1 MMNIKKFLAV
11 ILVTIIAITVFAGCD
26 VITKNE
32 ERDYNQSLAT
42 VKYAGLTSTVTKG
55 EFNESFNSLAYYY
68 VYYYG
73 YTVDEAATSILD
85 SLAQRKLLI
94 LYVRDEI
101 AKSQGVA
108 NTTAVADLLNA
119 VEKNEAVKSANES
132 MAKWYEQVFE
142 ELWKEANS
150 TDDTTDDTTDDDK
163 VDETDKIAARPTRP
177 DKAEAEVDY
186 NAELKPED
194 AEIKFFEKP
203 YKDLY
208 TEKEWDE
215 LNKVEGKADYIP
227 KALNELKKQLADNY
241 KSYDYYLN
249 SAYETQLISK
259 YKRELV
265 KDFNPDDPN
274 DPNYAAIQAAI
285 TKEYNNYVS
294 LNKEKFS
301 IETEA
306 NYKSAIS
313 SSLTNTV
320 YHPTS
325 EHGYGYVFNILFK
338 FSDEQSTE
346 LKNFTAGQPDKELV
360 KAFRDA
366 LAKGIK
372 VRKSN
377 LNYDPEAVCEKCK
390 QAQNASKNPNKY
402 CTDKDCKAHPYEVYE
417 EGHEKAGEIKEFD
430 VQDVLREIKT
440 EIENAESFDK
450 KREVAAKYVY
460 MVNDDSGMYNTS
472 SNNAITGNGNGYLIA
487 PKGKDSSFVA
497 EFTTLG
503 RALINGES
511 DIEGV
516 AYDELKN
523 KGYDINGK
531 GLGAYGWCVT
541 DYGIHFMF
549 VSYIP
554 YDTTVS
560 GVADDLIPPDYI
572 VYYGREDDENDK
584 NKTLRDV
591 IVQDLK
597 SKNTEARYQIAAQN
611 AIAAN
616 KDNSISRNKKAWEKT
631 VKELK
636 KSLGVKD

>member
-1 MMNIKKFLAV
+1 MNIKKFLAV

-259 YKRELV
+259 YKRELS
-265 KDFNPDDPN
+265 KDFNPDD
-274 DPNYAAIQAAI
+274 AAIQA
-285 TKEYNNYVS
+285 EYERYVS

-306 NYKSAIS
+306 NYKTAIS

-346 LKNFTAGQPDKELV
+346 LKNFTAGQPDKTIVE
-360 KAFRDA
+360 KYRAQ
-366 LAKGIK
+366 LANKIE
-372 VRKSN
+372 VMKSN
-377 LNYDPEAVCEKCK
+377 PDYDPDEVCEECEK
-390 QAQNASKNPNKY
+390 AQKDNKDPNKY
-402 CTDKDCKAHPYEVYE
+402 CTKEKCNARPYEVDS
-417 EGHEKAGEIKEFD
+417 EGNIKKYNVMD
-430 VQDVLREIKT
+430 VINELTAKLDAATSFEAKREI
-440 EIENAESFDK
+440 
-450 KREVAAKYVY
+450 AAQYVY
-460 MVNDDSGMYNTS
+460 MVNDDTGMYNTS

-554 YDTTVS
+554 YDATKVEKENE
-560 GVADDLIPPDYI
+560 IPLKYI

-616 KDNSISRNKKAWEKT
+616 KDNSISRNKKVWEKT

>member
-1 MMNIKKFLAV
+1 MNIKKFLAV

-73 YTVDEAATSILD
+73 YTVDEAADAILD

-101 AKSQGVA
+101 AKLNSKP
-108 NTTAVADLLNA
+108 NTVNVSELLTE

-132 MAKWYEQVFE
+132 MAKWYKQVFE

-150 TDDTTDDTTDDDK
+150 TDDTTDDTKDDDK

-177 DKAEAEVDY
+177 DKMEAEVDY
-186 NAELKPED
+186 TKPLD
-194 AEIKFFEKP
+194 PAKAEIKFFEKP

-215 LNKVEGKADYIP
+215 LNKVEGKANYIP

-259 YKRELV
+259 YKRELS
-265 KDFNPDDPN
+265 KDFNPDD
-274 DPNYAAIQAAI
+274 AAIQA
-285 TKEYNNYVS
+285 EYERYVS

-301 IETEA
+301 IETES

-346 LKNFTAGQPDKELV
+346 LKNFTAGQPDKTIVE
-360 KAFRDA
+360 KYRAQ
-366 LAKGIK
+366 LANKIE
-372 VRKSN
+372 VMKSN
-377 LNYDPEAVCEKCK
+377 PDYDPDEVCEECEK
-390 QAQNASKNPNKY
+390 AQKDNKDPNKY
-402 CTDKDCKAHPYEVYE
+402 CTKEKCNARPYEVDN
-417 EGHEKAGEIKEFD
+417 EGNIKKYNVMD
-430 VQDVLREIKT
+430 VINELTTKLEDP
-440 EIENAESFDK
+440 ENNTFEK
-450 KREVAAKYVY
+450 KREIATQYVY
-460 MVNDDSGMYNTS
+460 MYNDDTGMYNTS
-472 SNNAITGNGNGYLIA
+472 SNNAITGNGNGYLIS
-487 PKGKDSSFVA
+487 PHEDDKTYVEEFSKKG
-497 EFTTLG
+497 
-503 RALINGES
+503 R
-511 DIEGV
+511 
-516 AYDELKN
+516 ELVN
-523 KGYDINGK
+523 N
-531 GLGAYGWCVT
+531 GLGSYGWCVT

-554 YDTTVS
+554 YDATKVEKENE
-560 GVADDLIPPDYI
+560 IPLKYI

>member
-1 MMNIKKFLAV
+1 MNIKKFLAV

-259 YKRELV
+259 YKRELS
-265 KDFNPDDPN
+265 KDFNPDD
-274 DPNYAAIQAAI
+274 AAI
-285 TKEYNNYVS
+285 KSEYDRYVS

-301 IETEA
+301 IETES

-372 VRKSN
+372 VRKSK
-377 LNYDPEAVCEKCK
+377 LNYDPEAVCDDCK
-390 QAQNASKNPNKY
+390 AIQTESKDPNKY
-402 CTDKDCKAHPYEVYE
+402 CTKTETECNARPYEVDENGDIKKYNVMDV
-417 EGHEKAGEIKEFD
+417 IKELEEKLGNATSFEEK
-430 VQDVLREIKT
+430 REIAT
-440 EIENAESFDK
+440 Q
-450 KREVAAKYVY
+450 YVY
-460 MVNDDSGMYNTS
+460 MVNDDTGMYNTS
-472 SNNAITGNGNGYLIA
+472 SNNAITGNGNGYLIT

-516 AYDELKN
+516 AYDELTN

-560 GVADDLIPPDYI
+560 GVADDLIPLDYI
-572 VYYGREDDENDK
+572 VYYGRSDDDNDNDK
-584 NKTLRDV
+584 KLRDV

-616 KDNSISRNKKAWEKT
+616 KDNSISRNKKVWEKT

>member
-73 YTVDEAATSILD
+73 YTVDEAADAILD

-101 AKSQGVA
+101 AKLNSKP
-108 NTTAVADLLNA
+108 NTVDVSELLTE

-132 MAKWYEQVFE
+132 MAKWYKQVFE

-265 KDFNPDDPN
+265 KDFNLKDT
-274 DPNYAAIQAAI
+274 AIQA
-285 TKEYNNYVS
+285 EYERYVS

-346 LKNFTAGQPDKELV
+346 LKNFTAGQPDKTIVE
-360 KAFRDA
+360 KYRAQ
-366 LAKGIK
+366 LANKIE
-372 VRKSN
+372 VMKSN
-377 LNYDPEAVCEKCK
+377 PDYDPDEVCEECEK
-390 QAQNASKNPNKY
+390 AQKDNKDPNKY
-402 CTDKDCKAHPYEVYE
+402 CTKEKCNARPYEVDS
-417 EGHEKAGEIKEFD
+417 EGNIKKYNVMD
-430 VQDVLREIKT
+430 VINELTAKLDAATSFEAKREI
-440 EIENAESFDK
+440 
-450 KREVAAKYVY
+450 AAQYVY

-487 PKGKDSSFVA
+487 PKGKNSSFVA

-554 YDTTVS
+554 YDATKVEKENE
-560 GVADDLIPPDYI
+560 IPLKYI

>member
-1 MMNIKKFLAV
+1 MNIKKFLAV

-55 EFNESFNSLAYYY
+55 EFKESFNSLAYYY
-68 VYYYG
+68 VYYYK

-132 MAKWYEQVFE
+132 MAKWYKQVFE

-150 TDDTTDDTTDDDK
+150 STDDSTDDKKDDDK
-163 VDETDKIAARPTRP
+163 VDKTDKIAARPTRP
-177 DKAEAEVDY
+177 DKAKAEVDY

-194 AEIKFFEKP
+194 AEIKFFEKAK
-203 YKDLY
+203 KDLF
-208 TEKEWDE
+208 TAKEWEE
-215 LNKVEGKADYIP
+215 LNKVEGKIDYVD

-259 YKRELV
+259 YKRELG
-265 KDFNPDDPN
+265 KDFNPDD
-274 DPNYAAIQAAI
+274 AAIKA
-285 TKEYNNYVS
+285 EYDRYVS

-301 IETEA
+301 IETKA
-306 NYKSAIS
+306 NYKTAIS

-360 KAFRDA
+360 KAFRDK

-377 LNYDPEAVCEKCK
+377 LNYDPEAVCDACK
-390 QAQNASKNPNKY
+390 AVQTESKDPNKY
-402 CTDKDCKAHPYEVYE
+402 CTKKECNARPYEVYE

-430 VQDVLREIKT
+430 VQDVLKDIKT
-440 EIENAESFDK
+440 EIENANTFDK

-460 MVNDDSGMYNTS
+460 MVNDDTGMYNKS
-472 SNNAITGNGNGYLIA
+472 SNNAITGNGNGYLIS
-487 PKGKDSSFVA
+487 PHEDDKTYVEEFSKKG
-497 EFTTLG
+497 
-503 RALINGES
+503 R
-511 DIEGV
+511 
-516 AYDELKN
+516 ELVK
-523 KGYDINGK
+523 K
-531 GLGAYGWCVT
+531 GLGSYDWCVT

-560 GVADDLIPPDYI
+560 GVADDLIPLDYI

-616 KDNSISRNKKAWEKT
+616 KDNSISRNKKVWEKT

>member
-1 MMNIKKFLAV
+1 MNIKKFLAV

-73 YTVDEAATSILD
+73 YTVDEAADAILD

-101 AKSQGVA
+101 AKIERVA

-119 VEKNEAVKSANES
+119 VERNEAVKSANES
-132 MAKWYEQVFE
+132 MSKWYKQVFE

-150 TDDTTDDTTDDDK
+150 TDDTTDDTKDDDK

-177 DKAEAEVDY
+177 DKKEAEVNYD
-186 NAELKPED
+186 ADLKPED
-194 AEIKFFEKP
+194 AEIKFFEKAK
-203 YKDLY
+203 KDLF
-208 TEKEWDE
+208 TAKEWEE
-215 LNKVEGKADYIP
+215 LNKVEGKVDYVD

-259 YKRELV
+259 YKRELS
-265 KDFNPDDPN
+265 KDFNPDD
-274 DPNYAAIQAAI
+274 AAI
-285 TKEYNNYVS
+285 KSEYDRYVS

-301 IETEA
+301 IETKA

-338 FSDEQSTE
+338 FSKDQSTE
-346 LKNFTAGQPDKELV
+346 LKNFTAGQPDKTIVE
-360 KAFRDA
+360 KYRAQ
-366 LAKGIK
+366 LANKIE
-372 VRKSN
+372 VMKSN
-377 LNYDPEAVCEKCK
+377 PDYDPDEVCEECEK
-390 QAQNASKNPNKY
+390 AQKDNKDPNKY
-402 CTDKDCKAHPYEVYE
+402 CTKEKCNARPYEVDENGDIKKYKVFDVIGE
-417 EGHEKAGEIKEFD
+417 DGEIAEHGVINDLIRELEAATSFEAK
-430 VQDVLREIKT
+430 REIAT
-440 EIENAESFDK
+440 
-450 KREVAAKYVY
+450 KYVY
-460 MVNDDSGMYNTS
+460 MVNDDTGMYNTS
-472 SNNAITGNGNGYLIA
+472 SNNAITGNGNGYLISPDENDTTYVKEFSA
-487 PKGKDSSFVA
+487 KG
-497 EFTTLG
+497 
-503 RALINGES
+503 R
-511 DIEGV
+511 
-516 AYDELKN
+516 ELVKN
-523 KGYDINGK
+523 
-531 GLGAYGWCVT
+531 GLGSYGWCVT

-560 GVADDLIPPDYI
+560 GVEKNLIPLEYI
-572 VYYGREDDENDK
+572 VYYGREGDENDK
-584 NKTLRDV
+584 NKKLSDV
-591 IVQDLK
+591 IVADLK

-616 KDNSISRNKKAWEKT
+616 KDNSISRNKKVWEKT

>member
-1 MMNIKKFLAV
+1 MNIKKFLAV

-265 KDFNPDDPN
+265 KDFNPDD
-274 DPNYAAIQAAI
+274 AAIQA
-285 TKEYNNYVS
+285 EYDRYVS

-301 IETEA
+301 IETES

-346 LKNFTAGQPDKELV
+346 LKNFTAGQPDKTIVE
-360 KAFRDA
+360 KYRAQ
-366 LAKGIK
+366 LANKIE
-372 VRKSN
+372 VMKSN
-377 LNYDPEAVCEKCK
+377 PDYDPDEVCEECEK
-390 QAQNASKNPNKY
+390 AQKDNKDPNKY
-402 CTDKDCKAHPYEVYE
+402 CTKEKCNARPYEVDGEGIIKKYNVMEVIEKLKNELTGKSFE
-417 EGHEKAGEIKEFD
+417 E
-430 VQDVLREIKT
+430 QREIAT
-440 EIENAESFDK
+440 Q
-450 KREVAAKYVY
+450 YVY
-460 MVNDDSGMYNTS
+460 MVNDDTGMYNTS
-472 SNNAITGNGNGYLIA
+472 SNNAITGNGNGYLIS
-487 PKGKDSSFVA
+487 PHETDKTYVE
-497 EFTTLG
+497 EFSKMG
-503 RALINGES
+503 R
-511 DIEGV
+511 
-516 AYDELKN
+516 ELVK
-523 KGYDINGK
+523 K
-531 GLGAYGWCVT
+531 GLGSYDYCIT

-560 GVADDLIPPDYI
+560 GVADDLIPLDYI
-572 VYYGREDDENDK
+572 VYYGRSDDENDK

-616 KDNSISRNKKAWEKT
+616 KGNSISRNKKAWEKT

>member
-132 MAKWYEQVFE
+132 MAKWYKQVFE

-177 DKAEAEVDY
+177 AKKEAEVDY
-186 NAELKPED
+186 NKPLD
-194 AEIKFFEKP
+194 PAKAEIKFFEKP

-265 KDFNPDDPN
+265 KDFNPDKD
-274 DPNYAAIQAAI
+274 AIQA
-285 TKEYNNYVS
+285 EYDRYVS

-338 FSDEQSTE
+338 FSKDQSTE
-346 LKNFTAGQPDKELV
+346 LKNFTAGQPDKTIVE
-360 KAFRDA
+360 KYRAQ
-366 LAKGIK
+366 LAKKIE
-372 VRKSN
+372 VMKSN
-377 LNYDPEAVCEKCK
+377 PDYDPDEVCEECEK
-390 QAQNASKNPNKY
+390 AQKDNKDPNKY
-402 CTDKDCKAHPYEVYE
+402 CTKEKCNARPYEVDGEGIIKKYNVMEVIEKLKNELTGKSFE
-417 EGHEKAGEIKEFD
+417 E
-430 VQDVLREIKT
+430 QREIAT
-440 EIENAESFDK
+440 Q
-450 KREVAAKYVY
+450 YVY
-460 MVNDDSGMYNTS
+460 MYNDDTGMYNTS
-472 SNNAITGNGNGYLIA
+472 SNNAITGNGNGYLIS
-487 PKGKDSSFVA
+487 PHETDKTYVE
-497 EFTTLG
+497 EFSKMG
-503 RALINGES
+503 R
-511 DIEGV
+511 
-516 AYDELKN
+516 ELVK
-523 KGYDINGK
+523 K
-531 GLGAYGWCVT
+531 GLGSYDYCIT

-560 GVADDLIPPDYI
+560 GVADDLIPLDYI
-572 VYYGREDDENDK
+572 VYYGRSDDDNDNDK
-584 NKTLRDV
+584 KLRDV

>member
-73 YTVDEAATSILD
+73 YTVDEAADAILD

-101 AKSQGVA
+101 AKIECVA
-108 NTTAVADLLNA
+108 NTTAVVDLLNA
-119 VEKNEAVKSANES
+119 VERNEAVKSANES
-132 MAKWYEQVFE
+132 MAKWYKQVFE

-150 TDDTTDDTTDDDK
+150 TDDTTDDTKDDDK

-177 DKAEAEVDY
+177 AKKEAEVNY
-186 NAELKPED
+186 NADLKPED
-194 AEIKFFEKP
+194 AEIKFFEKAK
-203 YKDLY
+203 KDLF
-208 TEKEWDE
+208 TAKEWEE
-215 LNKVEGKADYIP
+215 LNKVEGKVDYVD

-259 YKRELV
+259 YKRELG
-265 KDFNPDDPN
+265 KDFNLDDT
-274 DPNYAAIQAAI
+274 AVKA
-285 TKEYNNYVS
+285 EYDRYVS

-301 IETEA
+301 IETKA
-306 NYKSAIS
+306 NYKTAIS

-320 YHPTS
+320 YHPST

-346 LKNFTAGQPDKELV
+346 LKNFTAGQPDKTIVE
-360 KAFRDA
+360 KYRAQ
-366 LAKGIK
+366 LAKKIE
-372 VRKSN
+372 VMKSN
-377 LNYDPEAVCEKCK
+377 PDYDPDEVCEECK
-390 QAQNASKNPNKY
+390 KAQEKDPNKY
-402 CTDKDCKAHPYEVYE
+402 CTKTKTETEPECKAHPYEVYE
-417 EGHEKAGEIKEFD
+417 EGHEKAGEIKKYNVMD
-430 VQDVLREIKT
+430 VINELTTKLGNATSFEAKREIAT
-440 EIENAESFDK
+440 Q
-450 KREVAAKYVY
+450 YVY
-460 MVNDDSGMYNTS
+460 MVNDDTGMYNTS
-472 SNNAITGNGNGYLIA
+472 SNNAITGNGNGYLIS
-487 PKGKDSSFVA
+487 PHETDKNYVE
-497 EFTTLG
+497 EFSKMG
-503 RALINGES
+503 R
-511 DIEGV
+511 
-516 AYDELKN
+516 ELVK
-523 KGYDINGK
+523 K
-531 GLGAYGWCVT
+531 GLGSYDYCIT

-560 GVADDLIPPDYI
+560 GVKDDLIPLDDYF
-572 VYYGREDDENDK
+572 VYYGRYDDDNDK

>member
-73 YTVDEAATSILD
+73 YTVDEAADAILD

-101 AKSQGVA
+101 AKLNSKP
-108 NTTAVADLLNA
+108 NTVDVSELLTE

-132 MAKWYEQVFE
+132 MAKWYKQVFE

-150 TDDTTDDTTDDDK
+150 TDDTTDDTKDDDK
-163 VDETDKIAARPTRP
+163 VDEADKIAARPTRP
-177 DKAEAEVDY
+177 AKKEAEVDY
-186 NAELKPED
+186 NKPLD
-194 AEIKFFEKP
+194 PAKAEIKFFEKP

-215 LNKVEGKADYIP
+215 LNKVDGKADYIP

-259 YKRELV
+259 YKRELGE
-265 KDFNPDDPN
+265 KFDPDDT
-274 DPNYAAIQAAI
+274 AVKA
-285 TKEYNNYVS
+285 EYERYVS

-301 IETEA
+301 IETES

-346 LKNFTAGQPDKELV
+346 LKNFTAGQPDKTIVE
-360 KAFRDA
+360 KYRAQ
-366 LAKGIK
+366 LANKIE
-372 VRKSN
+372 VMKSN
-377 LNYDPEAVCEKCK
+377 PDYDPDEVCEECEK
-390 QAQNASKNPNKY
+390 AQKDNNDPNKY
-402 CTDKDCKAHPYEVYE
+402 CTKEKCNARPYEVDS
-417 EGHEKAGEIKEFD
+417 EGNIKKYNVMD
-430 VQDVLREIKT
+430 VINELTAKLDAASSFEAKREI
-440 EIENAESFDK
+440 
-450 KREVAAKYVY
+450 AAQYVY
-460 MVNDDSGMYNTS
+460 MVNDDTGMYNTS
-472 SNNAITGNGNGYLIA
+472 SNNAITAGGNGYLIS
-487 PKGKDSSFVA
+487 PHETDKTYVEEFSKKG
-497 EFTTLG
+497 
-503 RALINGES
+503 R
-511 DIEGV
+511 
-516 AYDELKN
+516 ELVN
-523 KGYDINGK
+523 N
-531 GLGAYGWCVT
+531 GLGSYGWCVT

-554 YDTTVS
+554 YDATKVEKENE
-560 GVADDLIPPDYI
+560 IPLKYI

-616 KDNSISRNKKAWEKT
+616 KDNSISRNKKVWEKT

>member
-1 MMNIKKFLAV
+1 MNIKKFLAV

-132 MAKWYEQVFE
+132 MAKWYKQVFE

-150 TDDTTDDTTDDDK
+150 TDDTTDDTTDEDK

-177 DKAEAEVDY
+177 DKMEAEVDY
-186 NAELKPED
+186 TKPLD
-194 AEIKFFEKP
+194 PAKAEIKFFEKP

-265 KDFNPDDPN
+265 KDFNPDD
-274 DPNYAAIQAAI
+274 AAI
-285 TKEYNNYVS
+285 KSEYDRYVS

-338 FSDEQSTE
+338 FSDEQSNE
-346 LKNFTAGQPDKELV
+346 LKNFTAGQPDKTIVE
-360 KAFRDA
+360 KYRAQ
-366 LAKGIK
+366 LANKIE
-372 VRKSN
+372 VMKSN
-377 LNYDPEAVCEKCK
+377 PDYDPDEVCEECEK
-390 QAQNASKNPNKY
+390 AQKDNKDPNKY
-402 CTDKDCKAHPYEVYE
+402 CTKEKCNARPYEVDS
-417 EGHEKAGEIKEFD
+417 EGNIKKYNVID
-430 VQDVLREIKT
+430 VINELTAKLDAASSFEAKREI
-440 EIENAESFDK
+440 
-450 KREVAAKYVY
+450 AAQYVY
-460 MVNDDSGMYNTS
+460 MVNDDTGMYNTS
-472 SNNAITGNGNGYLIA
+472 SNNAITAGGNGYLIT
-487 PKGKDSSFVA
+487 PKGKNSSFVA

-503 RALINGES
+503 RALINEES

-560 GVADDLIPPDYI
+560 GVADDLIPLDYI
-572 VYYGREDDENDK
+572 VYYGRSDDENDK

-616 KDNSISRNKKAWEKT
+616 KDNSISRNKKVWEKT

>member
-73 YTVDEAATSILD
+73 YTVDEAADAILD

-101 AKSQGVA
+101 AKLNSKP
-108 NTTAVADLLNA
+108 NTVNVSELLTE

-132 MAKWYEQVFE
+132 MAKWYKQVFE

-150 TDDTTDDTTDDDK
+150 TDDTTDDTKDDDK

-177 DKAEAEVDY
+177 AKKEAEVDY
-186 NAELKPED
+186 NKPLD
-194 AEIKFFEKP
+194 PAKAEIKFFEKP

-265 KDFNPDDPN
+265 KDFNPDD
-274 DPNYAAIQAAI
+274 AAI
-285 TKEYNNYVS
+285 KSEYDRYVS

-301 IETEA
+301 IETES

-346 LKNFTAGQPDKELV
+346 LKNFTAGQPDKTIVE
-360 KAFRDA
+360 KYRAQ
-366 LAKGIK
+366 LANKIE
-372 VRKSN
+372 VMKSN
-377 LNYDPEAVCEKCK
+377 PDYDPDEVCEECEK
-390 QAQNASKNPNKY
+390 AQKDNKDPNKY
-402 CTDKDCKAHPYEVYE
+402 CTKEKCNARPYEVDS
-417 EGHEKAGEIKEFD
+417 EGNIKKYNVMD
-430 VQDVLREIKT
+430 VINELTAKLDAATSFEAKREIAT
-440 EIENAESFDK
+440 Q
-450 KREVAAKYVY
+450 YVY
-460 MVNDDSGMYNTS
+460 MVNDDTGMYNTS
-472 SNNAITGNGNGYLIA
+472 SNNAITAGGNGYLIS
-487 PKGKDSSFVA
+487 PHETDKTYVEEFSKKG
-497 EFTTLG
+497 
-503 RALINGES
+503 R
-511 DIEGV
+511 
-516 AYDELKN
+516 ELVN
-523 KGYDINGK
+523 N
-531 GLGAYGWCVT
+531 GLGSYGWCVT

-554 YDTTVS
+554 YDATKVEKENE
-560 GVADDLIPPDYI
+560 IPLKYI

>member
-1 MMNIKKFLAV
+1 MNIKKFLAV

-73 YTVDEAATSILD
+73 YTVDEAADAILD

-101 AKSQGVA
+101 AKLNSKP
-108 NTTAVADLLNA
+108 NTVNVSELLTE

-132 MAKWYEQVFE
+132 MAKWYKQVFE

-177 DKAEAEVDY
+177 DKKEAEVDY
-186 NAELKPED
+186 TKPLD
-194 AEIKFFEKP
+194 PAKAEIKFFEKP

-265 KDFNPDDPN
+265 KDFNPDD
-274 DPNYAAIQAAI
+274 AAI
-285 TKEYNNYVS
+285 KSEYDRYVS

-301 IETEA
+301 IETES

-346 LKNFTAGQPDKELV
+346 LKNFTAGQPDKTIVE
-360 KAFRDA
+360 KYRAQ
-366 LAKGIK
+366 LANKIE
-372 VRKSN
+372 VMKSN
-377 LNYDPEAVCEKCK
+377 PDYDPDEVCEECEK
-390 QAQNASKNPNKY
+390 AQKDNKDPNKY
-402 CTDKDCKAHPYEVYE
+402 CTKEKCNARPYEVDS
-417 EGHEKAGEIKEFD
+417 EGNIKKYNVMD
-430 VQDVLREIKT
+430 VINELTAKLDAATSFEAKREI
-440 EIENAESFDK
+440 
-450 KREVAAKYVY
+450 AAQYVY
-460 MVNDDSGMYNTS
+460 MVNDDTGMYNTS
-472 SNNAITGNGNGYLIA
+472 NNNAITAGGNGYLIS
-487 PKGKDSSFVA
+487 PHETDKTYVEEFSKKG
-497 EFTTLG
+497 
-503 RALINGES
+503 R
-511 DIEGV
+511 
-516 AYDELKN
+516 ELVN
-523 KGYDINGK
+523 N
-531 GLGAYGWCVT
+531 GLGSYGWCVT

-554 YDTTVS
+554 YDATKVEKENE
-560 GVADDLIPPDYI
+560 IPLKYI

>member
-1 MMNIKKFLAV
+1 MNIKKFLAV

-73 YTVDEAATSILD
+73 YTVDEAASSILD

-101 AKSQGVA
+101 AKEKGVA
-108 NTTAVADLLNA
+108 NTTPVSELLSD

-132 MAKWYEQVFE
+132 MAKWYKQVFE

-259 YKRELV
+259 YKRELS
-265 KDFNPDDPN
+265 KDFNPDD
-274 DPNYAAIQAAI
+274 AAIQA
-285 TKEYNNYVS
+285 EYERYVS

-306 NYKSAIS
+306 NYKTAIS

-346 LKNFTAGQPDKELV
+346 LKNFTAGQPDKTIVE
-360 KAFRDA
+360 KYRAQ
-366 LAKGIK
+366 LANKIE
-372 VRKSN
+372 VMKSN
-377 LNYDPEAVCEKCK
+377 PDYDPDEVCEECEK
-390 QAQNASKNPNKY
+390 AQKDNNDPNKY
-402 CTDKDCKAHPYEVYE
+402 CTKEKCNARPYEVDS
-417 EGHEKAGEIKEFD
+417 EGNIKKYNVMD
-430 VQDVLREIKT
+430 VINELTAKLDAATTFEAKREI
-440 EIENAESFDK
+440 
-450 KREVAAKYVY
+450 AAQYVY
-460 MVNDDSGMYNTS
+460 MVNDDTGMYNTS
-472 SNNAITGNGNGYLIA
+472 SNNAITAGGNGYLIA

-616 KDNSISRNKKAWEKT
+616 KDNSISRNKKVWEKT

>member
-55 EFNESFNSLAYYY
+55 EFKESFNSLAYYY

-73 YTVDEAATSILD
+73 YTVDEAASSILD

-101 AKSQGVA
+101 AKKQGVA

-132 MAKWYEQVFE
+132 MAKWYKQVFE

-150 TDDTTDDTTDDDK
+150 TDDTTDDTKDDDK

-186 NAELKPED
+186 NADLKPED
-194 AEIKFFEKP
+194 AEIKFFEKAK
-203 YKDLY
+203 KDLF
-208 TEKEWDE
+208 TAKEWEE
-215 LNKVEGKADYIP
+215 LNKVEGKVDYVD

-259 YKRELV
+259 YKRELG
-265 KDFNPDDPN
+265 KDFNPDD
-274 DPNYAAIQAAI
+274 AAVKA
-285 TKEYNNYVS
+285 EYDRYVS

-301 IETEA
+301 IETKA
-306 NYKSAIS
+306 NYKTAIS

-338 FSDEQSTE
+338 FSKDQSTE
-346 LKNFTAGQPDKELV
+346 LKNFTAGQPDKTIVE
-360 KAFRDA
+360 KYRAQ
-366 LAKGIK
+366 LANKIE
-372 VRKSN
+372 VMKSN
-377 LNYDPEAVCEKCK
+377 PDYDPDEVCEECEK
-390 QAQNASKNPNKY
+390 AQKDNKDPNKY
-402 CTDKDCKAHPYEVYE
+402 CTKEKCNARPYEVDG
-417 EGHEKAGEIKEFD
+417 EGNIKKYKVMD
-430 VQDVLREIKT
+430 VINELTAKLDAATSFEAKREI
-440 EIENAESFDK
+440 
-450 KREVAAKYVY
+450 AAQYVY
-460 MVNDDSGMYNTS
+460 MVNDDPGMYNTS

-516 AYDELKN
+516 AYNELKN

-554 YDTTVS
+554 YDATKVEKENEIPL
-560 GVADDLIPPDYI
+560 DDYF
-572 VYYGREDDENDK
+572 VYYGRYDDDNDK

>member
-73 YTVDEAATSILD
+73 YTVDEAADAILD

-101 AKSQGVA
+101 AKLNSKP
-108 NTTAVADLLNA
+108 NTVDVSELLTE

-132 MAKWYEQVFE
+132 MAKWYKQVFE

-150 TDDTTDDTTDDDK
+150 TDDTTDDTKDDDK
-163 VDETDKIAARPTRP
+163 VDEADKIAARPTRP
-177 DKAEAEVDY
+177 AKKEAEVDY
-186 NAELKPED
+186 NKPLD
-194 AEIKFFEKP
+194 PAKAEIKFFEKP

-215 LNKVEGKADYIP
+215 LNKVDGKADYIP

-259 YKRELV
+259 YKRELGE
-265 KDFNPDDPN
+265 KFDPDDT
-274 DPNYAAIQAAI
+274 AVKA
-285 TKEYNNYVS
+285 EYERYVS

-301 IETEA
+301 IETES
-306 NYKSAIS
+306 NYKTAIS

-346 LKNFTAGQPDKELV
+346 LKNFTAGQPDKTIVE
-360 KAFRDA
+360 KYRAQ
-366 LAKGIK
+366 LANKIE
-372 VRKSN
+372 VMKSN
-377 LNYDPEAVCEKCK
+377 PDYDPDEVCEECEK
-390 QAQNASKNPNKY
+390 AQKDNNDPNKY
-402 CTDKDCKAHPYEVYE
+402 CTKEKCNARPYEVDS
-417 EGHEKAGEIKEFD
+417 EGNIKKYNVMD
-430 VQDVLREIKT
+430 VINELTAKLDAATTFEAKREI
-440 EIENAESFDK
+440 
-450 KREVAAKYVY
+450 AAQYVY
-460 MVNDDSGMYNTS
+460 MVNDDTGMYNTS
-472 SNNAITGNGNGYLIA
+472 SNNAITAGGNGYLIS
-487 PKGKDSSFVA
+487 PHETDKTYVEEFSKKG
-497 EFTTLG
+497 
-503 RALINGES
+503 R
-511 DIEGV
+511 
-516 AYDELKN
+516 ELVN
-523 KGYDINGK
+523 N
-531 GLGAYGWCVT
+531 GLGSYGWCVT

-554 YDTTVS
+554 YDATKVEKENE
-560 GVADDLIPPDYI
+560 IPLKYI

-616 KDNSISRNKKAWEKT
+616 KDNSISRNKKVWEKT

>member
-55 EFNESFNSLAYYY
+55 EFKESFNSLAYYY

-73 YTVDEAATSILD
+73 YTVDEAASSILD

-101 AKSQGVA
+101 AKIQKVA

-132 MAKWYEQVFE
+132 MAKWYKQVFE

-150 TDDTTDDTTDDDK
+150 STDDKTDDKKDDDK

-177 DKAEAEVDY
+177 AKKEAEVDY
-186 NAELKPED
+186 TKPLD
-194 AEIKFFEKP
+194 PAKAEIKFFEKAK
-203 YKDLY
+203 KDLF
-208 TEKEWDE
+208 TAKEWEE
-215 LNKVEGKADYIP
+215 LNKVEGKVDYVD

-249 SAYETQLISK
+249 SAYETQLIAK
-259 YKRELV
+259 YKRELS
-265 KDFNPDDPN
+265 KDYNPDD
-274 DPNYAAIQAAI
+274 AAI
-285 TKEYNNYVS
+285 KSEYDRYVS

-301 IETEA
+301 IETKA

-360 KAFRDA
+360 KAFRDK

-377 LNYDPEAVCEKCK
+377 LNYDPEAVCDDCK
-390 QAQNASKNPNKY
+390 EAQKNSKNPNKY
-402 CTDKDCKAHPYEVYE
+402 CTKKECNARPYEVYE

-430 VQDVLREIKT
+430 VQDVLRDIKT
-440 EIENAESFDK
+440 EIENANTFDK

-460 MVNDDSGMYNTS
+460 MVNDDTGMYNTS
-472 SNNAITGNGNGYLIA
+472 SKNAITGNGNGYLIS
-487 PKGKDSSFVA
+487 PHEDDKTYVEEFSKKG
-497 EFTTLG
+497 
-503 RALINGES
+503 R
-511 DIEGV
+511 
-516 AYDELKN
+516 ELVK
-523 KGYDINGK
+523 K
-531 GLGAYGWCVT
+531 GLGSYDWCVT

-560 GVADDLIPPDYI
+560 DVKDDLIPFEYI

-616 KDNSISRNKKAWEKT
+616 KDNSISRNKKVWEKT

>member
-1 MMNIKKFLAV
+1 MNIKKFLAV

-73 YTVDEAATSILD
+73 YTVDEAADAILD

-101 AKSQGVA
+101 AKLNSKP
-108 NTTAVADLLNA
+108 NTVNVSELLTE

-132 MAKWYEQVFE
+132 MAKWYKQVFE

-150 TDDTTDDTTDDDK
+150 TDDTTDDTKDDDK

-177 DKAEAEVDY
+177 AKKEAEVDY
-186 NAELKPED
+186 NKPLD
-194 AEIKFFEKP
+194 PAKAEIKFFEKP

-208 TEKEWDE
+208 TEKELDE

-259 YKRELV
+259 YKRELGEKFDPD
-265 KDFNPDDPN
+265 KD
-274 DPNYAAIQAAI
+274 AI
-285 TKEYNNYVS
+285 KNEYYKYVS

-301 IETEA
+301 IETKA
-306 NYKSAIS
+306 NYKAAIS

-320 YHPTS
+320 YHPST

-346 LKNFTAGQPDKELV
+346 LKNFTAGQPDKTIVE
-360 KAFRDA
+360 KYRAQ
-366 LAKGIK
+366 LANKIE
-372 VRKSN
+372 VMKSN
-377 LNYDPEAVCEKCK
+377 PDYDPDEVCEECEK
-390 QAQNASKNPNKY
+390 AQKESKDPNKY
-402 CTDKDCKAHPYEVYE
+402 CTKEKCNARPYEVDS
-417 EGHEKAGEIKEFD
+417 EGNIKKYNVMD
-430 VQDVLREIKT
+430 VINELTAKLDAATSFEAKREI
-440 EIENAESFDK
+440 
-450 KREVAAKYVY
+450 AAQYVY
-460 MVNDDSGMYNTS
+460 MVNDDTGMYNTS
-472 SNNAITGNGNGYLIA
+472 SNNAITVGGNGYLIS
-487 PKGKDSSFVA
+487 PHETDKTYVEEFSKKG
-497 EFTTLG
+497 
-503 RALINGES
+503 R
-511 DIEGV
+511 
-516 AYDELKN
+516 ELVN
-523 KGYDINGK
+523 N
-531 GLGAYGWCVT
+531 GLGSYGWCVT

-560 GVADDLIPPDYI
+560 GVADDLIPLDYI
-572 VYYGREDDENDK
+572 VYYGRSDDENDK
-584 NKTLRDV
+584 NKTLSDV
-591 IVQDLK
+591 IVADLK

-616 KDNSISRNKKAWEKT
+616 KDNSISRNKKVWEKT

>member
-1 MMNIKKFLAV
+1 MNIKKFLAV

-73 YTVDEAATSILD
+73 YTVDEAADAILD

-101 AKSQGVA
+101 AKLNSKP
-108 NTTAVADLLNA
+108 NTVNVSELLTE

-132 MAKWYEQVFE
+132 MAKWYKQVFE

-150 TDDTTDDTTDDDK
+150 TDDTTDDTKDDDK

-177 DKAEAEVDY
+177 DKKEAEVDY
-186 NAELKPED
+186 TKPLD
-194 AEIKFFEKP
+194 PAKAEIKFFEKP

-265 KDFNPDDPN
+265 KDFNPDD
-274 DPNYAAIQAAI
+274 AAIQA
-285 TKEYNNYVS
+285 EYERYVS

-306 NYKSAIS
+306 NYKTAIS

-346 LKNFTAGQPDKELV
+346 LKNFTAGQPDKTIVE
-360 KAFRDA
+360 KYRAQ
-366 LAKGIK
+366 LANKIE
-372 VRKSN
+372 VMKSN
-377 LNYDPEAVCEKCK
+377 PDYDPDEVCEECEK
-390 QAQNASKNPNKY
+390 AQKDNNDPNKY
-402 CTDKDCKAHPYEVYE
+402 CTKEKCNARPYEVDS
-417 EGHEKAGEIKEFD
+417 EGNIKKYNVMD
-430 VQDVLREIKT
+430 VINELTAKLDAATTFEAKREI
-440 EIENAESFDK
+440 
-450 KREVAAKYVY
+450 AAQYVY
-460 MVNDDSGMYNTS
+460 MVNDDTGMYNTS
-472 SNNAITGNGNGYLIA
+472 SNNAITAGGNGYLIS
-487 PKGKDSSFVA
+487 PHETDKTYVEEFSKKG
-497 EFTTLG
+497 
-503 RALINGES
+503 R
-511 DIEGV
+511 
-516 AYDELKN
+516 ELVN
-523 KGYDINGK
+523 N
-531 GLGAYGWCVT
+531 GLGSYGWCVT

-554 YDTTVS
+554 YDATKVEKENE
-560 GVADDLIPPDYI
+560 IPLKYI

>member
-1 MMNIKKFLAV
+1 M
-11 ILVTIIAITVFAGCD
+11 
-26 VITKNE
+26 
-32 ERDYNQSLAT
+32 
-42 VKYAGLTSTVTKG
+42 KYAGLTSTVTKG

-73 YTVDEAATSILD
+73 YTVDEAASSILD

-101 AKSQGVA
+101 AKKQGVA

-132 MAKWYEQVFE
+132 MAKWYKQVFE

-150 TDDTTDDTTDDDK
+150 TDDTTDDTKDDDK

-194 AEIKFFEKP
+194 AEIKFFEKAK
-203 YKDLY
+203 KDLF
-208 TEKEWDE
+208 TAKEWEE
-215 LNKVEGKADYIP
+215 LNKVEGKVDYVD

-265 KDFNPDDPN
+265 KDFNPDD
-274 DPNYAAIQAAI
+274 AAVKA
-285 TKEYNNYVS
+285 EYDRYVS
-294 LNKEKFS
+294 LNKEKFN

-306 NYKSAIS
+306 NYKAAIS

-320 YHPTS
+320 YHPST

-346 LKNFTAGQPDKELV
+346 LKNFTAGQPDKTIVE
-360 KAFRDA
+360 KYRAQ
-366 LAKGIK
+366 LAKKIE
-372 VRKSN
+372 VMKSN
-377 LNYDPEAVCEKCK
+377 PDYDPDEVCEECEK
-390 QAQNASKNPNKY
+390 AQKDNKDPNKY
-402 CTDKDCKAHPYEVYE
+402 CTKEKCNARPYEVDGEGIIKKYNVMEVIEKLKNELTGKSFE
-417 EGHEKAGEIKEFD
+417 E
-430 VQDVLREIKT
+430 QREIAT
-440 EIENAESFDK
+440 Q
-450 KREVAAKYVY
+450 YVY
-460 MVNDDSGMYNTS
+460 MYNDDSGMYNTS
-472 SNNAITGNGNGYLIA
+472 SNNAITGNGNGYLIS
-487 PKGKDSSFVA
+487 PHETDKTYVE
-497 EFTTLG
+497 EFSKMG
-503 RALINGES
+503 R
-511 DIEGV
+511 
-516 AYDELKN
+516 ELVK
-523 KGYDINGK
+523 K
-531 GLGAYGWCVT
+531 GLGSYDYCIT

-554 YDTTVS
+554 YDATKVEKENE
-560 GVADDLIPPDYI
+560 IPLDDYI
-572 VYYGREDDENDK
+572 VYYGRKDDDNDK

>member
-1 MMNIKKFLAV
+1 MNIKKFLAV

-73 YTVDEAATSILD
+73 YTVDEAADAILD

-101 AKSQGVA
+101 AKLNSKP
-108 NTTAVADLLNA
+108 NTVDVSELLTE

-132 MAKWYEQVFE
+132 MAKWYKQVFE

-150 TDDTTDDTTDDDK
+150 TDDTTDDTKDDDK

-177 DKAEAEVDY
+177 AKKEAEVDY
-186 NAELKPED
+186 NKPLD
-194 AEIKFFEKP
+194 PAKAEIKFFEKP

-249 SAYETQLISK
+249 SAYETQLILK

-265 KDFNPDDPN
+265 KDFNPDD
-274 DPNYAAIQAAI
+274 AAI
-285 TKEYNNYVS
+285 KSEYDRYVS

-306 NYKSAIS
+306 NYKAAIS

-346 LKNFTAGQPDKELV
+346 LKNFTAGQPDKTIVE
-360 KAFRDA
+360 KYRAQ
-366 LAKGIK
+366 LANKIE
-372 VRKSN
+372 VMKSN
-377 LNYDPEAVCEKCK
+377 PDYDPDEVCEECEK
-390 QAQNASKNPNKY
+390 AQKDNKDPNKY
-402 CTDKDCKAHPYEVYE
+402 CTKEKCNARPYEVDS
-417 EGHEKAGEIKEFD
+417 EGNIKKYNVMD
-430 VQDVLREIKT
+430 VINELTAKLDAASSFEAKREI
-440 EIENAESFDK
+440 
-450 KREVAAKYVY
+450 AAQYVY
-460 MVNDDSGMYNTS
+460 MVNDDTGMYNTS
-472 SNNAITGNGNGYLIA
+472 SNNAITAGGNGYLIS
-487 PKGKDSSFVA
+487 PHETDKTYVEEFSKKG
-497 EFTTLG
+497 
-503 RALINGES
+503 R
-511 DIEGV
+511 
-516 AYDELKN
+516 ELVN
-523 KGYDINGK
+523 N
-531 GLGAYGWCVT
+531 GLGSYGWCIT

-554 YDTTVS
+554 YDATKVEKENE
-560 GVADDLIPPDYI
+560 IPLKYI

>member
-1 MMNIKKFLAV
+1 MNIKKFLAV

-73 YTVDEAATSILD
+73 YTVDEAADAILD

-101 AKSQGVA
+101 AKLNSKP
-108 NTTAVADLLNA
+108 NTVNVSELLTE

-132 MAKWYEQVFE
+132 MAKWYKQVFE

-150 TDDTTDDTTDDDK
+150 TDDTTDDTKDDDK

-177 DKAEAEVDY
+177 AKKEAEVDY
-186 NAELKPED
+186 NKPLD
-194 AEIKFFEKP
+194 PAKAEIKFFEKP

-265 KDFNPDDPN
+265 KDFNPDD
-274 DPNYAAIQAAI
+274 AAI
-285 TKEYNNYVS
+285 KSEYDRYVS

-301 IETEA
+301 IETES

-346 LKNFTAGQPDKELV
+346 LKNFTAGQPDKTIVE
-360 KAFRDA
+360 KYRAQ
-366 LAKGIK
+366 LANKIE
-372 VRKSN
+372 VMKSN
-377 LNYDPEAVCEKCK
+377 PDYDPDEVCEECEK
-390 QAQNASKNPNKY
+390 AQKDNKDPNKY
-402 CTDKDCKAHPYEVYE
+402 CTKEKCNARPYEVDS
-417 EGHEKAGEIKEFD
+417 EGNIKKYNVMD
-430 VQDVLREIKT
+430 VINELTAKLDAATSFEAKREI
-440 EIENAESFDK
+440 
-450 KREVAAKYVY
+450 AAQYVY
-460 MVNDDSGMYNTS
+460 MVNDDTGMYNTS
-472 SNNAITGNGNGYLIA
+472 NNNAITAGGNGYLIS
-487 PKGKDSSFVA
+487 PHETDKTYVEEFSKKG
-497 EFTTLG
+497 
-503 RALINGES
+503 R
-511 DIEGV
+511 
-516 AYDELKN
+516 ELVN
-523 KGYDINGK
+523 N
-531 GLGAYGWCVT
+531 GLGSYGWCVT

-554 YDTTVS
+554 YDATKVEKENE
-560 GVADDLIPPDYI
+560 IPLKYI

-616 KDNSISRNKKAWEKT
+616 KDNSISRNKKVWEKT

>member
-101 AKSQGVA
+101 AKKQGVA

-132 MAKWYEQVFE
+132 MAKWYKQVFE

-150 TDDTTDDTTDDDK
+150 TDDTTDDTKDDDK

-194 AEIKFFEKP
+194 AEIKFFEKAK
-203 YKDLY
+203 KDLF
-208 TEKEWDE
+208 TAKEWEE
-215 LNKVEGKADYIP
+215 LNKVEGKVDYVD

-265 KDFNPDDPN
+265 KDFNPDD
-274 DPNYAAIQAAI
+274 AAVKA
-285 TKEYNNYVS
+285 EYDRYVS
-294 LNKEKFS
+294 LNKEKFN

-306 NYKSAIS
+306 NYKNAIS

-338 FSDEQSTE
+338 FSNDQSTE
-346 LKNFTAGQPDKELV
+346 LKNFTAGQPDKTIVE
-360 KAFRDA
+360 KYRAQ
-366 LAKGIK
+366 LANKIE
-372 VRKSN
+372 VMKSN
-377 LNYDPEAVCEKCK
+377 PDYDPDEVCEECEK
-390 QAQNASKNPNKY
+390 AQKDNKDPNKY
-402 CTDKDCKAHPYEVYE
+402 CTKEKCNARPYEVDGEGIIKKYNVMEVIEKLKNELIGKSFE
-417 EGHEKAGEIKEFD
+417 E
-430 VQDVLREIKT
+430 QREIAT
-440 EIENAESFDK
+440 Q
-450 KREVAAKYVY
+450 YVY
-460 MVNDDSGMYNTS
+460 MYNDDPGMYNTS

-516 AYDELKN
+516 AYNELKN

-560 GVADDLIPPDYI
+560 GVADDLIPLDYI

-616 KDNSISRNKKAWEKT
+616 KDNSISRNKKVWEKT

>member
-1 MMNIKKFLAV
+1 MNIKKFLAV

-132 MAKWYEQVFE
+132 MAKWYKQVFE

-150 TDDTTDDTTDDDK
+150 TDDTTDDTKDDDK

-177 DKAEAEVDY
+177 DKKEAEVDY
-186 NAELKPED
+186 TKPLD
-194 AEIKFFEKP
+194 PAKAEIKFFEKP

-265 KDFNPDDPN
+265 KDFNPDD
-274 DPNYAAIQAAI
+274 AAI
-285 TKEYNNYVS
+285 KSEYDRYVS

-306 NYKSAIS
+306 NYKAAIS

-338 FSDEQSTE
+338 FSNDQSTE
-346 LKNFTAGQPDKELV
+346 LKNFTAGQPDKTIVE
-360 KAFRDA
+360 KYRAQ
-366 LAKGIK
+366 LANKIE
-372 VRKSN
+372 VMKSN
-377 LNYDPEAVCEKCK
+377 PDYDPDEVCEECEK
-390 QAQNASKNPNKY
+390 AQKDNKDPNKY
-402 CTDKDCKAHPYEVYE
+402 CTKEKCNARPYEVDS
-417 EGHEKAGEIKEFD
+417 EGNIKKYNVMD
-430 VQDVLREIKT
+430 VINELTAKLDAATSFEAKREI
-440 EIENAESFDK
+440 
-450 KREVAAKYVY
+450 AAQYVY
-460 MVNDDSGMYNTS
+460 MVNDDTGMYNTS
-472 SNNAITGNGNGYLIA
+472 SNNAITAGGNGYLIT
-487 PKGKDSSFVA
+487 PKGKNSSFVA
-497 EFTTLG
+497 EFTSLG

-560 GVADDLIPPDYI
+560 GVADDLIPLDYI
-572 VYYGREDDENDK
+572 VYYGRSDDENDK

-616 KDNSISRNKKAWEKT
+616 KDNSISRNKKVWEKT

>member
-1 MMNIKKFLAV
+1 MNIKKFLAV

-73 YTVDEAATSILD
+73 YTVDEAADAILD

-101 AKSQGVA
+101 AKLNSKP
-108 NTTAVADLLNA
+108 NTVNVSELLTE

-132 MAKWYEQVFE
+132 MSKWYKQVFE

-259 YKRELV
+259 YKRELS
-265 KDFNPDDPN
+265 KDFNPDD
-274 DPNYAAIQAAI
+274 AAIQA
-285 TKEYNNYVS
+285 EYERYVS

-306 NYKSAIS
+306 NYKTAIS

-377 LNYDPEAVCEKCK
+377 LNYDPDEVCEECEK
-390 QAQNASKNPNKY
+390 AQKDNNDPNKY
-402 CTDKDCKAHPYEVYE
+402 CTKEKCNARPYEVDS
-417 EGHEKAGEIKEFD
+417 EGNIKKYNVMD
-430 VQDVLREIKT
+430 VINELTAKLEDP
-440 EIENAESFDK
+440 ENNTFEK
-450 KREVAAKYVY
+450 KREIATQYVY
-460 MVNDDSGMYNTS
+460 MYNDDTGMYNTS
-472 SNNAITGNGNGYLIA
+472 SNNAITAGGNGYLIS
-487 PKGKDSSFVA
+487 PHETDKTYVEEFSKKG
-497 EFTTLG
+497 
-503 RALINGES
+503 R
-511 DIEGV
+511 
-516 AYDELKN
+516 ELVN
-523 KGYDINGK
+523 N
-531 GLGAYGWCVT
+531 GLGSYGWCVT

-560 GVADDLIPPDYI
+560 GVADDLIPLDYI

-616 KDNSISRNKKAWEKT
+616 KDNSISRNKKVWEKT

>member
-132 MAKWYEQVFE
+132 MAKWYKQVFE

-259 YKRELV
+259 YKRELS
-265 KDFNPDDPN
+265 KDFNPDD
-274 DPNYAAIQAAI
+274 AAI
-285 TKEYNNYVS
+285 KSEYDRYVS

-301 IETEA
+301 IEKEA

-372 VRKSN
+372 VRKSK
-377 LNYDPEAVCEKCK
+377 LNYDPEAVCDDCK
-390 QAQNASKNPNKY
+390 AIQTESKDPNKY
-402 CTDKDCKAHPYEVYE
+402 CTKTETECNARPYEVDENGDIKKYNVMDV
-417 EGHEKAGEIKEFD
+417 IKELEEKLGNATSFEEK
-430 VQDVLREIKT
+430 REIAT
-440 EIENAESFDK
+440 Q
-450 KREVAAKYVY
+450 YVY
-460 MVNDDSGMYNTS
+460 MVNDDTGMYNTS
-472 SNNAITGNGNGYLIA
+472 SNNAITGNGNGYLIT

-516 AYDELKN
+516 AYDELTN

-531 GLGAYGWCVT
+531 GLGAYGWCIT

>member
-1 MMNIKKFLAV
+1 MNIKKFLAV

-108 NTTAVADLLNA
+108 NTTAVADLLKP

-132 MAKWYEQVFE
+132 MAKWYKQVFE

-177 DKAEAEVDY
+177 DKMEAEVDY
-186 NAELKPED
+186 TKPLD
-194 AEIKFFEKP
+194 PAKAEIKFFEKP

-265 KDFNPDDPN
+265 KDFNPDD
-274 DPNYAAIQAAI
+274 AAI
-285 TKEYNNYVS
+285 KSEYDRYVS

-377 LNYDPEAVCEKCK
+377 LNYDPEAVCDDCK
-390 QAQNASKNPNKY
+390 AVQTESKDPNKY
-402 CTDKDCKAHPYEVYE
+402 CTKEKCNARPYEVYE

-430 VQDVLREIKT
+430 VQDVLMEIKT
-440 EIENAESFDK
+440 EIENAESFDQ

-460 MVNDDSGMYNTS
+460 MVNDDTGMYNTS
-472 SNNAITGNGNGYLIA
+472 SNNAITAGGNGYLIS
-487 PKGKDSSFVA
+487 PHEDDKTYVEEFSKKG
-497 EFTTLG
+497 
-503 RALINGES
+503 R
-511 DIEGV
+511 
-516 AYDELKN
+516 ELVN
-523 KGYDINGK
+523 N
-531 GLGAYGWCVT
+531 GLGSYGWCVT

-560 GVADDLIPPDYI
+560 GVADDLIPLDYI

-616 KDNSISRNKKAWEKT
+616 KDNSISRNKKVWEKT

>member
-73 YTVDEAATSILD
+73 YTVDEAADAILD

-101 AKSQGVA
+101 AKLNSKP
-108 NTTAVADLLNA
+108 NTVDVSELLTE

-132 MAKWYEQVFE
+132 MAKWYKQVFE
-142 ELWKEANS
+142 ELWKEANA
-150 TDDTTDDTTDDDK
+150 TDDTTDDTKDDDK
-163 VDETDKIAARPTRP
+163 VDEADKIAARPTRP
-177 DKAEAEVDY
+177 AKKEAEVDY
-186 NAELKPED
+186 NKPLD
-194 AEIKFFEKP
+194 PAKAEIKFFEKP

-215 LNKVEGKADYIP
+215 LNKVDGKADYIP

-259 YKRELV
+259 YKRELGE
-265 KDFNPDDPN
+265 KFDPDDT
-274 DPNYAAIQAAI
+274 AVKA
-285 TKEYNNYVS
+285 EYERYVS

-301 IETEA
+301 IETES

-346 LKNFTAGQPDKELV
+346 LKNFTAGQPDKTIVE
-360 KAFRDA
+360 KYRAQ
-366 LAKGIK
+366 LANKIE
-372 VRKSN
+372 VMKSN
-377 LNYDPEAVCEKCK
+377 PDYDPDEVCEECEK
-390 QAQNASKNPNKY
+390 AQKDNKDPNKY
-402 CTDKDCKAHPYEVYE
+402 CTKEKCNARPYEVDS
-417 EGHEKAGEIKEFD
+417 EGNIKKYNVMD
-430 VQDVLREIKT
+430 VINELTAKLDAASSFEAKREI
-440 EIENAESFDK
+440 
-450 KREVAAKYVY
+450 AAQYVY
-460 MVNDDSGMYNTS
+460 MVNDDTGMYNTS
-472 SNNAITGNGNGYLIA
+472 SNNAITAGGNGYLIS
-487 PKGKDSSFVA
+487 PHETDKTYVEEFSKKG
-497 EFTTLG
+497 
-503 RALINGES
+503 R
-511 DIEGV
+511 
-516 AYDELKN
+516 ELVN
-523 KGYDINGK
+523 N
-531 GLGAYGWCVT
+531 GLGSYGWCVT

-554 YDTTVS
+554 YDATKVEKENE
-560 GVADDLIPPDYI
+560 IPLKYI

-616 KDNSISRNKKAWEKT
+616 KDNSISRNKKVWEKT

>member
-73 YTVDEAATSILD
+73 YTVDEAADAILD

-119 VEKNEAVKSANES
+119 VERNEAVKSANES
-132 MAKWYEQVFE
+132 MAKWYKQVFE

-150 TDDTTDDTTDDDK
+150 TDDTTNDTKDDDK

-177 DKAEAEVDY
+177 DKMEAEVDY
-186 NAELKPED
+186 TKPLD
-194 AEIKFFEKP
+194 PAKAEIKFFEKP

-265 KDFNPDDPN
+265 KDFNPDD
-274 DPNYAAIQAAI
+274 AAIRA
-285 TKEYNNYVS
+285 EYDRYVS

-301 IETEA
+301 IETES

-346 LKNFTAGQPDKELV
+346 LKNFTAGQPDKTIVE
-360 KAFRDA
+360 KYRAQ
-366 LAKGIK
+366 LANKIE
-372 VRKSN
+372 VMKSN
-377 LNYDPEAVCEKCK
+377 PDYDPDEVCEECEK
-390 QAQNASKNPNKY
+390 AQKDNKDPNKY
-402 CTDKDCKAHPYEVYE
+402 CTKEKCNARPYEVDN
-417 EGHEKAGEIKEFD
+417 EGNIKKYNVMD
-430 VQDVLREIKT
+430 VINELTTKLEDP
-440 EIENAESFDK
+440 ENNTFEK
-450 KREVAAKYVY
+450 KREIATQYVY
-460 MVNDDSGMYNTS
+460 MYNDDTGMYNTS
-472 SNNAITGNGNGYLIA
+472 SNNAITGNGNGYLIS
-487 PKGKDSSFVA
+487 PHEDDKTYVEEFSKKG
-497 EFTTLG
+497 
-503 RALINGES
+503 R
-511 DIEGV
+511 
-516 AYDELKN
+516 ELVN
-523 KGYDINGK
+523 N
-531 GLGAYGWCVT
+531 GLGSYGWCVT

-554 YDTTVS
+554 YDATKVEKENE
-560 GVADDLIPPDYI
+560 IPLKYI

>member
-1 MMNIKKFLAV
+1 MNIKKFLAV

-108 NTTAVADLLNA
+108 NTTAVSDLLNA

-150 TDDTTDDTTDDDK
+150 NDDTTDDTKDDDK

-177 DKAEAEVDY
+177 DKAEAEIDY

-259 YKRELV
+259 YKRELS
-265 KDFNPDDPN
+265 KDFNPDD
-274 DPNYAAIQAAI
+274 AAIQA
-285 TKEYNNYVS
+285 EYERYVS

-306 NYKSAIS
+306 NYKTAIS

-346 LKNFTAGQPDKELV
+346 LKNFTAGQPDKTIVE
-360 KAFRDA
+360 KYRAQ
-366 LAKGIK
+366 LANKIE
-372 VRKSN
+372 VMKSN
-377 LNYDPEAVCEKCK
+377 PDYDPDEVCEECEK
-390 QAQNASKNPNKY
+390 AQKDNNDPNKY
-402 CTDKDCKAHPYEVYE
+402 CTKEKCNARPYEVDS
-417 EGHEKAGEIKEFD
+417 EGNIKKYNVMD
-430 VQDVLREIKT
+430 VINELTAKLDAATTFEAKREI
-440 EIENAESFDK
+440 
-450 KREVAAKYVY
+450 AAQYVY
-460 MVNDDSGMYNTS
+460 MVNDDTGMYNTS
-472 SNNAITGNGNGYLIA
+472 SNNAITAGGNGYLIA

-616 KDNSISRNKKAWEKT
+616 KDNSISRNKKVWEKT

>member
-1 MMNIKKFLAV
+1 MNIKKFLAV

-73 YTVDEAATSILD
+73 YTVDEAASSILD

-101 AKSQGVA
+101 AKKQGVA

-132 MAKWYEQVFE
+132 MAKWYKQVFE

-150 TDDTTDDTTDDDK
+150 TDDTTDDTKDDDK

-194 AEIKFFEKP
+194 AEIKFFEKAK
-203 YKDLY
+203 KDLF
-208 TEKEWDE
+208 TAKEWEE
-215 LNKVEGKADYIP
+215 LNKVEGKVDYVD

-265 KDFNPDDPN
+265 KDFNPDD
-274 DPNYAAIQAAI
+274 AAVKA
-285 TKEYNNYVS
+285 EYDRYVS
-294 LNKEKFS
+294 LNKEKFN

-306 NYKSAIS
+306 NYKNAIS

-346 LKNFTAGQPDKELV
+346 LKNFTAGQPDKTIVE
-360 KAFRDA
+360 KYRGQ
-366 LAKGIK
+366 LAKKIE
-372 VRKSN
+372 VMKSN
-377 LNYDPEAVCEKCK
+377 PDYDPDEVCEECEK
-390 QAQNASKNPNKY
+390 AQKDNKDPNKY
-402 CTDKDCKAHPYEVYE
+402 CTKEKCNARPYEVDGEGIIKKYNVMEVIEKLKNELTGKSFE
-417 EGHEKAGEIKEFD
+417 E
-430 VQDVLREIKT
+430 QREIAT
-440 EIENAESFDK
+440 Q
-450 KREVAAKYVY
+450 YVY
-460 MVNDDSGMYNTS
+460 MYNDDTGMYNTS
-472 SNNAITGNGNGYLIA
+472 SNNAITGNGNGYLIT

-554 YDTTVS
+554 YDATVS
-560 GVADDLIPPDYI
+560 GVKDDLIPLDDYF
-572 VYYGREDDENDK
+572 VYYGRYDDDNDK

>member
-1 MMNIKKFLAV
+1 MNIKKFLAV

-55 EFNESFNSLAYYY
+55 EFKESFNSLAYYY
-68 VYYYG
+68 VYYYK

-132 MAKWYEQVFE
+132 MAKWYKQVFE

-150 TDDTTDDTTDDDK
+150 STDDSTDDKKDDDK
-163 VDETDKIAARPTRP
+163 VDKTDKIAARPTRP
-177 DKAEAEVDY
+177 DKAKAEVDY

-194 AEIKFFEKP
+194 AEIKFFEKAK
-203 YKDLY
+203 KDLY
-208 TEKEWDE
+208 TAKEWEE
-215 LNKVEGKADYIP
+215 LNKVEGKVDYVD

-259 YKRELV
+259 YKRELG
-265 KDFNPDDPN
+265 KDFNPDD
-274 DPNYAAIQAAI
+274 AAIKA
-285 TKEYNNYVS
+285 EYDRYVS

-301 IETEA
+301 IETKA
-306 NYKSAIS
+306 NYKTAIS

-360 KAFRDA
+360 KAFRDK

-377 LNYDPEAVCEKCK
+377 LNYDPEAVCDACK
-390 QAQNASKNPNKY
+390 AVQTESKDPNKY
-402 CTDKDCKAHPYEVYE
+402 CTKKECNARPYEVYE

-430 VQDVLREIKT
+430 VQDVLKDIKT
-440 EIENAESFDK
+440 EIENANTFDK

-460 MVNDDSGMYNTS
+460 MVNDDTGMYNTS
-472 SNNAITGNGNGYLIA
+472 SNNAITGNGNGYLIS
-487 PKGKDSSFVA
+487 PHEDDKTYVEEFSKKG
-497 EFTTLG
+497 
-503 RALINGES
+503 R
-511 DIEGV
+511 
-516 AYDELKN
+516 ELVN
-523 KGYDINGK
+523 N
-531 GLGAYGWCVT
+531 GLGSYGWCVT

-560 GVADDLIPPDYI
+560 DVKDDLIPLDYI
-572 VYYGREDDENDK
+572 VYYGRSDDENDK

-591 IVQDLK
+591 IVADLK

-616 KDNSISRNKKAWEKT
+616 KDNSISRNKKVWEKT

>member
-101 AKSQGVA
+101 AKKLGVA

-132 MAKWYEQVFE
+132 MAKWYKQVFE

-150 TDDTTDDTTDDDK
+150 NDDTTDDTKDDDK

-194 AEIKFFEKP
+194 AEIKFFEKAK
-203 YKDLY
+203 KDLF
-208 TEKEWDE
+208 TAKEWEE
-215 LNKVEGKADYIP
+215 LNKVEGKVDYVD

-259 YKRELV
+259 YKRELG
-265 KDFNPDDPN
+265 KDFNPDD
-274 DPNYAAIQAAI
+274 AAI
-285 TKEYNNYVS
+285 KSEYERYVS

-301 IETEA
+301 IETKA
-306 NYKSAIS
+306 NYKTAIS

-338 FSDEQSTE
+338 FSKDQSTE
-346 LKNFTAGQPDKELV
+346 LKNFTAGQPDKTIVENYR
-360 KAFRDA
+360 KK
-366 LAKGIK
+366 LAGKIE
-372 VRKSN
+372 VMKSN
-377 LNYDPEAVCEKCK
+377 PDYDPDEVCEECEK
-390 QAQNASKNPNKY
+390 AQKDNKDPNKY
-402 CTDKDCKAHPYEVYE
+402 CTKEKCKARPYEVDSEGIIKKYNVMEVIEKLKNELIGKSFE
-417 EGHEKAGEIKEFD
+417 E
-430 VQDVLREIKT
+430 QREIAT
-440 EIENAESFDK
+440 Q
-450 KREVAAKYVY
+450 YVY
-460 MVNDDSGMYNTS
+460 MYNDDPGMYNTS

-516 AYDELKN
+516 AYNELKN

-560 GVADDLIPPDYI
+560 GVADDLIPLDYI

-616 KDNSISRNKKAWEKT
+616 KDNSISRNKKVWEKT

>member
-1 MMNIKKFLAV
+1 MNIKKFLAV

-73 YTVDEAATSILD
+73 YTVDEAADAILD

-101 AKSQGVA
+101 AKLNSKP
-108 NTTAVADLLNA
+108 NTVNVSELLTE

-132 MAKWYEQVFE
+132 MAKWYKQVFE

-150 TDDTTDDTTDDDK
+150 TDDTTDDTKDDDK

-177 DKAEAEVDY
+177 AKKEAEVDY
-186 NAELKPED
+186 NKPLD
-194 AEIKFFEKP
+194 PAKAEIKFFEKP

-265 KDFNPDDPN
+265 KDFNPDKD
-274 DPNYAAIQAAI
+274 AIQA
-285 TKEYNNYVS
+285 EYDRYVS

-346 LKNFTAGQPDKELV
+346 LKNFTAGQPDKTIVE
-360 KAFRDA
+360 KYRAQ
-366 LAKGIK
+366 LAKKIE
-372 VRKSN
+372 VMKSN
-377 LNYDPEAVCEKCK
+377 PDYDPDEVCEECEK
-390 QAQNASKNPNKY
+390 AQKDNKDPNKY
-402 CTDKDCKAHPYEVYE
+402 CTKEKCNARPYEVDGEGIIKKYNVMEVIEKLKNELTGKSFE
-417 EGHEKAGEIKEFD
+417 E
-430 VQDVLREIKT
+430 QREIAT
-440 EIENAESFDK
+440 Q
-450 KREVAAKYVY
+450 YVY
-460 MVNDDSGMYNTS
+460 MYNDDTGMYNTS
-472 SNNAITGNGNGYLIA
+472 SNNAITGNGNGYLIS
-487 PKGKDSSFVA
+487 PHETDKTYVE
-497 EFTTLG
+497 EFSKMG
-503 RALINGES
+503 R
-511 DIEGV
+511 
-516 AYDELKN
+516 ELVK
-523 KGYDINGK
+523 K
-531 GLGAYGWCVT
+531 GLGSYDYCIT

-560 GVADDLIPPDYI
+560 GVADDLIPLDYI
-572 VYYGREDDENDK
+572 VYYGRSDDDNDNDK
-584 NKTLRDV
+584 KLRDV

>member
-1 MMNIKKFLAV
+1 MNIKKFLAV

-73 YTVDEAATSILD
+73 YTVDEAADAILD

-101 AKSQGVA
+101 AKLNSKP
-108 NTTAVADLLNA
+108 NTVNVSELLTE

-132 MAKWYEQVFE
+132 MSKWYKQVFE

-150 TDDTTDDTTDDDK
+150 TDDTTDDTKDDDK

-177 DKAEAEVDY
+177 AKKEAEVDY
-186 NAELKPED
+186 NKPLD
-194 AEIKFFEKP
+194 PAKAEIKFFEKP

-259 YKRELV
+259 YKRELS
-265 KDFNPDDPN
+265 KDFNPDD
-274 DPNYAAIQAAI
+274 AAIQA
-285 TKEYNNYVS
+285 EYERYVS

-306 NYKSAIS
+306 NYKTAIS

-346 LKNFTAGQPDKELV
+346 LKNFTAGQPDKTIVE
-360 KAFRDA
+360 KYRAQ
-366 LAKGIK
+366 LANKIE
-372 VRKSN
+372 VMKSN
-377 LNYDPEAVCEKCK
+377 PDYDPDEVCEECEK
-390 QAQNASKNPNKY
+390 AQKDNKDPNKY
-402 CTDKDCKAHPYEVYE
+402 CTKEKCNARPYEVDS
-417 EGHEKAGEIKEFD
+417 EGNIKKYNVMD
-430 VQDVLREIKT
+430 VINELTAKLDAATTFEAKREI
-440 EIENAESFDK
+440 
-450 KREVAAKYVY
+450 AAQYVY
-460 MVNDDSGMYNTS
+460 MVNDDTGMYNTS
-472 SNNAITGNGNGYLIA
+472 SNNAITAGGNGYLIS
-487 PKGKDSSFVA
+487 PHETDKTYVEEFSKKG
-497 EFTTLG
+497 
-503 RALINGES
+503 R
-511 DIEGV
+511 
-516 AYDELKN
+516 ELVN
-523 KGYDINGK
+523 N
-531 GLGAYGWCVT
+531 GLGSYGWCVT

-554 YDTTVS
+554 YDATKVEKENE
-560 GVADDLIPPDYI
+560 IPLKYI

>member
-73 YTVDEAATSILD
+73 YTVDEAADAILD

-101 AKSQGVA
+101 AKLNSKP
-108 NTTAVADLLNA
+108 NTVDVSELLTE

-132 MAKWYEQVFE
+132 MAKWYKQVFE

-150 TDDTTDDTTDDDK
+150 TDDTTDDTKDDDK
-163 VDETDKIAARPTRP
+163 VDEADKIAARPTRP
-177 DKAEAEVDY
+177 AKKEAEVDY
-186 NAELKPED
+186 NKPLD
-194 AEIKFFEKP
+194 PAKAEIKFFEKP

-215 LNKVEGKADYIP
+215 LNKVDGKADYIP

-259 YKRELV
+259 YKRELGE
-265 KDFNPDDPN
+265 KFDPDDT
-274 DPNYAAIQAAI
+274 AVKA
-285 TKEYNNYVS
+285 EYERYVS

-301 IETEA
+301 IETES

-346 LKNFTAGQPDKELV
+346 LKNFTAGQPDKTIVE
-360 KAFRDA
+360 KYRAQ
-366 LAKGIK
+366 LANKIE
-372 VRKSN
+372 VMKSN
-377 LNYDPEAVCEKCK
+377 PDYDPDEVCEECEK
-390 QAQNASKNPNKY
+390 AQKDNKDPNKY
-402 CTDKDCKAHPYEVYE
+402 CTKEKCNARPYEVDS
-417 EGHEKAGEIKEFD
+417 EGNIKKYNVMD
-430 VQDVLREIKT
+430 VINELTAKLDAASSFEAKREI
-440 EIENAESFDK
+440 
-450 KREVAAKYVY
+450 AAQYVY
-460 MVNDDSGMYNTS
+460 MVNDDTGMYNTS
-472 SNNAITGNGNGYLIA
+472 SNNAITAGGNGYLIS
-487 PKGKDSSFVA
+487 PHETDKTYVEEFSKKG
-497 EFTTLG
+497 
-503 RALINGES
+503 R
-511 DIEGV
+511 
-516 AYDELKN
+516 ELVN
-523 KGYDINGK
+523 N
-531 GLGAYGWCVT
+531 GLGSYGWCVT

-554 YDTTVS
+554 YDATKVEKENE
-560 GVADDLIPPDYI
+560 IPLKYI

-616 KDNSISRNKKAWEKT
+616 KDNSISRNKKVWEKT

>member
-1 MMNIKKFLAV
+1 MNIKKFLAV

-55 EFNESFNSLAYYY
+55 EFKESFNSLAYYY

-101 AKSQGVA
+101 AKKQGVA

-132 MAKWYEQVFE
+132 MAKWYKQVFE

-150 TDDTTDDTTDDDK
+150 STDNKTDDKKDDDK

-177 DKAEAEVDY
+177 AKKEAEVDY
-186 NAELKPED
+186 TKPLD
-194 AEIKFFEKP
+194 PAKAEIKFFEKAK
-203 YKDLY
+203 KDLF
-208 TEKEWDE
+208 TAKEWEE
-215 LNKVEGKADYIP
+215 LNKVEGKVDYVD

-249 SAYETQLISK
+249 SAYETQLIAK
-259 YKRELV
+259 YKRELS
-265 KDFNPDDPN
+265 KDFNPDD
-274 DPNYAAIQAAI
+274 AAI
-285 TKEYNNYVS
+285 KSEYDRYVS

-320 YHPTS
+320 YHPST

-360 KAFRDA
+360 KAFRDK

-377 LNYDPEAVCEKCK
+377 LNYDPEAVCDDCK
-390 QAQNASKNPNKY
+390 EAQKNSKNPNKY

-430 VQDVLREIKT
+430 VQDVLKDIKT
-440 EIENAESFDK
+440 EIENADTFDK

-460 MVNDDSGMYNTS
+460 MVNDDTGMYNTS
-472 SNNAITGNGNGYLIA
+472 SNNAITGNGNGYLIS
-487 PKGKDSSFVA
+487 PHEDDKTYVEEFSKKG
-497 EFTTLG
+497 
-503 RALINGES
+503 R
-511 DIEGV
+511 
-516 AYDELKN
+516 ELVK
-523 KGYDINGK
+523 K
-531 GLGAYGWCVT
+531 GLGSYDWCVT

-554 YDTTVS
+554 YDTTVAD
-560 GVADDLIPPDYI
+560 VKDDLIPLDYI

-584 NKTLRDV
+584 NKKLRDV

-616 KDNSISRNKKAWEKT
+616 KGNSISRNKKVWEKT

>member
-73 YTVDEAATSILD
+73 YTVDEAADAILD

-101 AKSQGVA
+101 AKLNSKP
-108 NTTAVADLLNA
+108 NTVNVSELLTE

-132 MAKWYEQVFE
+132 MAKWYKQVFE

-150 TDDTTDDTTDDDK
+150 TDDTTDDTKDDDK

-177 DKAEAEVDY
+177 AKKEAEVDY
-186 NAELKPED
+186 NKPLD
-194 AEIKFFEKP
+194 PAKAEIKFFEKP

-265 KDFNPDDPN
+265 KDFNPDKD
-274 DPNYAAIQAAI
+274 AIQA
-285 TKEYNNYVS
+285 EYDRYVS

-338 FSDEQSTE
+338 FSKDQSTE
-346 LKNFTAGQPDKELV
+346 LKNFTAGQPDKTIVE
-360 KAFRDA
+360 KYRAQ
-366 LAKGIK
+366 LAKKIE
-372 VRKSN
+372 VMKSN
-377 LNYDPEAVCEKCK
+377 PDYDPDEVCEECEK
-390 QAQNASKNPNKY
+390 AQKDNKDPNKY
-402 CTDKDCKAHPYEVYE
+402 CTKEKCNARPYEVDGEGIIKKYNVMEVIEKLKNELTGKSFE
-417 EGHEKAGEIKEFD
+417 E
-430 VQDVLREIKT
+430 QREIAT
-440 EIENAESFDK
+440 Q
-450 KREVAAKYVY
+450 YVY
-460 MVNDDSGMYNTS
+460 MYNDDTGMYNTS
-472 SNNAITGNGNGYLIA
+472 SNNAITGNGNGYLIS
-487 PKGKDSSFVA
+487 PHETDKTYVE
-497 EFTTLG
+497 EFSKMG
-503 RALINGES
+503 R
-511 DIEGV
+511 
-516 AYDELKN
+516 ELVK
-523 KGYDINGK
+523 K
-531 GLGAYGWCVT
+531 GLGSYDYCIT

-560 GVADDLIPPDYI
+560 GVADDLIPLDYI
-572 VYYGREDDENDK
+572 VYYGRSDDDNDNDK
-584 NKTLRDV
+584 KLRDV